1 MAETDYKATLK
12 LPRTDFPMKANL
24 PKREPEMLARWT
36 DAGLY
41 GRILAARAGAPTWIL
56 HDGPPYANGRVHMG
70 TALNKILKDF
80 VVRSRSMMGFRTP
93 FVPGWDCH
101 GMPIEFKVS
110 KDLGSK
116 ARTLSKL
123 ELRRLCHAE
132 AEKWIDLQRKDF
144 MRLGCVG
151 DWFNPYITMDP
162 AYDAA
167 EIGVLRNLV
176 AGGYVYRGLRPVHW
190 CFADRT
196 ALAEAE
202 VEYRDHVSP
211 SIYVA
216 FALNSQVPD
225 AAALAA
231 ESADSA
237 ELDAAHR
244 AGKLFAV
251 IWTTTPWTLPANLG
265 ISLNASFDYV
275 ALKVGDRYY
284 IVADRLAD
292 AVAKECGLAV
302 DKRIAVSRDALKAL
316 DGRDIFRHPFIA
328 RDARL
333 MYADHVTADA
343 GTGLVHTA
351 PGHGYED
358 FVVGAQYG
366 LQPFTPVDTGGV
378 FTADGGQW
386 AGQNV
391 FKANDSIVEKLREI
405 GALLHTQKFSHS
417 YPHCWRCKN
426 PLIFLAAEQW
436 FMKID
441 HDGLRTRIV
450 AEIDGVKWIPAWSR
464 DRIRNMTETR
474 PDWCLSRQRAWGVPI
489 PALRCKACGEVGLYD
504 AVMRAAEQI
513 FASEGSDAW
522 FIRPAGDFTG
532 GGGVKC
538 SKCGGAEFDKE
549 EDVLD
554 VWFDSGS
561 SQAAVL
567 GQRPELAWP
576 ADAYLEAVE
585 QARGWFG
592 SSLAC
597 AVAERGHA
605 PFRSVISHGL
615 TVDEQGRKMSKSL
628 GNSEDAADAVN
639 RIGADVLRLVYAS
652 LDYTTEIALGNTIYT
667 AVSESY
673 RKIRNTCRFMLGN
686 LSDFDPA
693 RDTVE
698 PPAMLEFDRY
708 IMARTERLKAEVL
721 RAYEAFDFQ
730 TAWHAIQNF
739 VVVDLSSLYIDV
751 ARDRLYCDAANSRER
766 RSAQT
771 ALHVMLDTL
780 LRMLAP
786 LIPFTADEV
795 YAHVPGKTA
804 ESVHLLTLHPA
815 DPRFADEQLDA
826 KWQRLLQVRGEAMKL
841 LEAMRQAGEI
851 GAPLEARLELATASA
866 DGANLAAILRDHREQ
881 LKDLF
886 IVSDVAILADA
897 DAADFKRRAD
907 GNEDFR
913 ADGYFGHVAAHPPL
927 VMVGRKAAGRKCQR
941 CWKYFNDDSDSD
953 LDTRCRAV
961 VGL

>member
-12 LPRTDFPMKANL
+12 LPKTDFPMKANL
-24 PKREPEMLARWT
+24 PKREPEMLVRWNEG
-36 DAGLY
+36 DLY
-41 GRILAARAGAPTWIL
+41 GRILAARAEATTWIL

-116 ARTLSKL
+116 ARNLTKL

-132 AEKWIDLQRKDF
+132 AEKWIDIQRKDF
-144 MRLGCVG
+144 MRLGCIG
-151 DWFNPYITMDP
+151 DWFKPYITMDP
-162 AYDAA
+162 TYDAA

-216 FALNSQVPD
+216 FALNSNVTD

-231 ESADSA
+231 ETADAA
-237 ELDAAHR
+237 ELEAAHK
-244 AGKLFAV
+244 AGRLFAV

-275 ALKVGDRYY
+275 ALKVGDNYY
-284 IVADRLAD
+284 IVAERLAD
-292 AVAKECGLAV
+292 AVAKECSLIV
-302 DKRIAVSRDALKAL
+302 DKRIAISRDALKAL

-328 RDARL
+328 RDGKL
-333 MYADHVTADA
+333 MFADHVTAEA

-366 LQPFTPVDTGGV
+366 LKPYTPVDSGGM
-378 FTADGGQW
+378 FTADGGEW

-391 FKANDSIVEKLREI
+391 FKANDSIVEKLREL

-426 PLIFLAAEQW
+426 PLIFLAADQW
-436 FMKID
+436 FMSFE
-441 HDGLRTRIV
+441 HDGLRERII
-450 AEIDGVKWIPAWSR
+450 AAIDSVKWIPGWSR

-474 PDWCLSRQRAWGVPI
+474 PDWCISRQRAWGVPI
-489 PALRCKACGEVGLYD
+489 PALRCKACSHVELYD
-504 AVMRAAEQI
+504 QVMREAERI
-513 FASEGSDAW
+513 FAVEGSDAW
-522 FIRPAGDFTG
+522 FIRSASDFAGQG
-532 GGGVKC
+532 LKC
-538 SKCGGAEFDKE
+538 SQCGGTEFTKE

-567 GQRPELAWP
+567 GLRPELAWP

-597 AVAERGHA
+597 AVAERGNA

-673 RKIRNTCRFMLGN
+673 RKIRNTCRYMLGN
-686 LSDFDPA
+686 LNDFDPT
-693 RDTVE
+693 RDSIE
-698 PPAMLEFDRY
+698 PAQMLEFDRY
-708 IMARTERLKAEVL
+708 IMARTERLKGEVL
-721 RAYEAFDFQ
+721 RAYEAFDYQ
-730 TAWHAIQNF
+730 TAYHALLNF
-739 VVVDLSSLYIDV
+739 IVVDLSSLYIDV
-751 ARDRLYCDAANSRER
+751 ARDRLYCDAEKSRER

-771 ALHVMLDTL
+771 ALYLMLDTL

-795 YAHVPGKTA
+795 YAHVPGKSA
-804 ESVHLLTLHPA
+804 ESIHLLTLHPP
-815 DPRFADEQLDA
+815 DERFADAELET

-841 LEAMRQAGEI
+841 LEAMRQSGEI
-851 GAPLEARLELATASA
+851 GAPLEARLEVGPASA
-866 DGANLAAILRDHREQ
+866 DNAGLSAILRDHQDQ

-886 IVSDVAILADA
+886 IVSDVGLLSDPEAMN
-897 DAADFKRRAD
+897 FKDTAN
-907 GNEDFR
+907 GSEDFR
-913 ADGYFGHVAAHPPL
+913 IDGYFGHVVAQPPL
-927 VMVGRKAAGRKCQR
+927 VMVGRKAPGRKCQR
-941 CWKYFNDDSDSD
+941 CWKYFEGDGD
-953 LDTRCRAV
+953 LDERCRAV
-961 VGL
+961 VQG